1 MTATYT
7 TAVLR
12 LASYYVDNKDDITG
26 DYIDGAVMTIS
37 NVYGVS
43 DERIRRDMYKMIDI
57 LIDGE

>member
-12 LASYYVDNKDDITG
+12 LASHYVDNKDNITDDYITG
-26 DYIDGAVMTIS
+26 SVEAIS
-37 NVYGVS
+37 NIYGVRN
-43 DERIRRDMYKMIDI
+43 ERVRRDMYKMIDI